1 MKLTVDTD
9 TLAELLGRII
19 RASSE
24 SHTLDIVRFLHVQVD
39 AGVVIITATNTD
51 VTARFWLEDPVVV
64 TEGEGCACVHAK
76 ALAEAASKLDAPE
89 VEIEFTEREAVLR
102 SGAAKG
108 GIKTA
113 DPALFPLRPAGLSN
127 EDPTVTLAGAQL
139 HAAITNGS
147 SCMSSDRKRP
157 QLKGTN
163 LLRRGDRLSIE
174 STDLRRATQVT
185 VDLDG
190 WTNEDVLTDGVVVP
204 RNAVRVLLDFLMKD
218 ELVTIGQVDD
228 FLVLKQHNTEL
239 FITPNHLDFPD
250 FGGVIP
256 DTMPELGW
264 SNMHF
269 DRSQIDSA
277 VSFAKLF
284 SPHDAK
290 LRLTGE
296 KGADS
301 LELYATNGQVGEVK
315 RPVPMADSLP
325 DDVRV
330 VLNIDSVSKALGL
343 LRGDTVS
350 LAYLDN
356 KTPVVVTDPDDGD
369 TITIVQPM
377 EM

>member
-1 MKLTVDTD
+1 MKFTVNTD

-39 AGVVIITATNTD
+39 AGVVIVTGTNTD

-64 TEGEGCACVHAK
+64 TEGEGCACVQAK
-76 ALAEAASKLDAPE
+76 ALLDAASRLDSPE
-89 VEIEFTEREAVLR
+89 VEIEFADREVVLR
-102 SGAAKG
+102 G
-108 GIKTA
+108 GDARCVFTPA
-113 DPALFPLRPAGLSN
+113 DPALFPWRPPGLAS
-127 EDPTVTLAGAQL
+127 DAPAVTIDGRQLHGAITAGA
-139 HAAITNGS
+139 
-147 SCMSSDRKRP
+147 SCMSSDRKTP
-157 QLKGTN
+157 QLMGAN

-174 STDLRRATQVT
+174 STDVRRASQAT
-185 VDLDG
+185 VDLEG
-190 WTNEDVLTDGVVVP
+190 WTGDEVLLDAVLVP
-204 RNAVRVLLDFLMKD
+204 REAVRVLVDFVTKD

-228 FLVLKQHNTEL
+228 FLVLKQHNAEL
-239 FITPNHLDFPD
+239 FITPNHLNFPD
-250 FGGVIP
+250 FDAVIP

-264 SNMHF
+264 SHMHF
-269 DRSQIDSA
+269 DRRELSA
-277 VSFAKLF
+277 AVDFARLF
-284 SPHDAK
+284 SPQDAK
-290 LRLTGE
+290 LRLTGAR
-296 KGADS
+296 GSDS

-315 RPVPMADSLP
+315 RPVPMADALP

-330 VLNIDSVSKALGL
+330 VLNIDNVSKALSL
-343 LRGDTVS
+343 LRCDAVS